1 MVCIPILQCN
11 RLSKEHNGGHQ
22 LDKEA
27 RKWATKIAKE
37 SRSLRQNRK
46 TLQALENQY
55 RGDRVNKQDGESQS
69 LLSVTSFIT
78 GHWLL

>member
-55 RGDRVNKQDGESQS
+55 RGDRVNTNKMVKVKDYCQ
-69 LLSVTSFIT
+69 
-78 GHWLL
+78 